1 MSIEKTSLHCQ
12 TEHVWKCYKSKS
24 RVTDQSISIFK
35 SRTLNTCFFRL
46 FFCQSS
52 KRVKTVSNQ
61 FERHQTRCGKRR
73 SEIISRTSKVSRVS
87 HALID
92 RNHVLASM
100 QILINH
106 KILFALQLKSTSRRW
121 HCLPRYSRNWKYS
134 SQIILPDIHSI
145 VHHILQRDD
154 QMRQACWFLEI

>member
-24 RVTDQSISIFK
+24 RVTDQSISSFK

-46 FFCQSS
+46 LFCRSF
-52 KRVKTVSNQ
+52 KRVKTVSKQ
-61 FERHQTRCGKRR
+61 FERHQNRCGKRH
-73 SEIISRTSKVSRVS
+73 SEIISRTSKESRAS

-100 QILINH
+100 QILIYH
-106 KILFALQLKSTSRRW
+106 EILFALQLKSTSRRW
-121 HCLPRYSRNWKYS
+121 HSLPRYSRNWKYS
-134 SQIILPDIHSI
+134 SSIILPDIRSI
-145 VHHILQRDD
+145 VHNLTRYLQY
-154 QMRQACWFLEI
+154 CE

>member
-24 RVTDQSISIFK
+24 RVTDQSISSFK

-46 FFCQSS
+46 LFCRSF
-52 KRVKTVSNQ
+52 KRVKTVSKQ
-61 FERHQTRCGKRR
+61 FERHQNRCGKRH
-73 SEIISRTSKVSRVS
+73 SEIISRTSKESRAS

-100 QILINH
+100 QILIYH
-106 KILFALQLKSTSRRW
+106 EILFVLFSRRW
-121 HCLPRYSRNWKYS
+121 HCLNNNNNNTYIALIRIRSKRFT
-134 SQIILPDIHSI
+134 SI
-145 VHHILQRDD
+145 VLQYD
-154 QMRQACWFLEI
+154 LEI